1 MKLFAAITIIL
12 LSCCYGDKAPSK
24 IVAGAVNSLLPPGEV
39 QKKVLIIENMIRNS
53 SNKDGDRELVQT
65 TKDRLNKKA
74 EKDIENA
81 RKQKE
86 LEVAKKSLEDSKNR
100 ISLNHKKVSENGI
113 TMTKLSS
120 MSQPPSSS
128 SSVFTKFDKD
138 GKR

>member
-1 MKLFAAITIIL
+1 MKLFATISIIF
-12 LSCCYGDKAPSK
+12 LSYCYGDKAPSK

-53 SNKDGDRELVQT
+53 NNKGEDRELVQT
-65 TKDRLNKKA
+65 TNDRLKKKA
-74 EKDIENA
+74 EKDIEIA

-86 LEVAKKSLEDSKNR
+86 LEVAKKNLEDSKNR
-100 ISLNHKKVSENGI
+100 ISLNLKKVSENEN
-113 TMTKLSS
+113 TRTKLSS